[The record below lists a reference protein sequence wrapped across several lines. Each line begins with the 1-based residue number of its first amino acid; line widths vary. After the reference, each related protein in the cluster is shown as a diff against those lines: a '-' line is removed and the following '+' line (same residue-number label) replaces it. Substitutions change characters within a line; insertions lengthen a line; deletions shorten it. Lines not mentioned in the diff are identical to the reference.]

1 MEIKKYYFKKKASAA
16 VTKSSEVP
24 CNDYCVGERLKMKNP
39 GIRGLY
45 LWQRATCSDE
55 ETRIYRGR
63 SSDVTFYSLLK
74 ILFLR
79 LCFSLCVSNWN
90 NHSTVTPEPMPLESQ
105 ETGTPLCV
113 CF

>member
-1 MEIKKYYFKKKASAA
+1 
-16 VTKSSEVP
+16 
-24 CNDYCVGERLKMKNP
+24 MKNP

-113 CF
+113 CVFRCGAAEKNEASERQFE